1 MWIDSHCH
9 ITADAFREDL
19 GQVLA
24 RAAEAG
30 VETVIAVGAGYGIEQ
45 NQRAVELAARDP
57 RVFATVGVHP
67 HDAAQLE
74 GEGRERLRE
83 WLGRPRVVAVG
94 ECGLDYFY
102 THSPREIQ
110 REVFAEQVALAR
122 ERGLPV
128 VIHVRDRGEDAYRD
142 LLAIW
147 KREGGGELEGVLHC
161 YSFDLCFARRAL
173 DERLF
178 ISFSGIL
185 TFKRAGALR
194 EVAAALPGDRLLVET
209 DAPLLSPEGF
219 RGKRN
224 EPAQVRRVGE
234 SLAAARGCAVEEI
247 ASETAENTR
256 RLFRLH

>member
-110 REVFAEQVALAR
+110 REVSPSSGAR
-122 ERGLPV
+122 RRGSPG
-128 VIHVRDRGEDAYRD
+128 RSTSATGEDAYRD
-142 LLAIW
+142 LLAI
-147 KREGGGELEGVLHC
+147 
-161 YSFDLCFARRAL
+161 
-173 DERLF
+173 
-178 ISFSGIL
+178 
-185 TFKRAGALR
+185 
-194 EVAAALPGDRLLVET
+194 
-209 DAPLLSPEGF
+209 
-219 RGKRN
+219 
-224 EPAQVRRVGE
+224 
-234 SLAAARGCAVEEI
+234 
-247 ASETAENTR
+247 
-256 RLFRLH
+256 